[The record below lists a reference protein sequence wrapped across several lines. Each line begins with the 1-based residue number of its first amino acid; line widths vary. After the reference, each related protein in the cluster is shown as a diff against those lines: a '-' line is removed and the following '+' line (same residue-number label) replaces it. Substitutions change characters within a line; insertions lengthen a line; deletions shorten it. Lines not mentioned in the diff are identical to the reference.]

1 MLRFPGRALIPWPD
15 LLFLNYVC
23 RHVLC
28 GYSCLGFGAWA
39 WGEGHQPPQAGVT
52 GSCEQPR
59 VGVFC
64 HNSKLTAEPPLHF
77 QVELSSPLLQRKCFQ
92 VKNVLFTV
100 CPQVVAGSPHTVLWS
115 CQNFQVVALEMGMG
129 VLRPPDQRGM
139 HIPYVN
145 IYMRMSLRDIWSLNN
160 KRNGFQS
167 SSLCFLYFY
176 LVYRDTG
183 YSESW
188 TERIFYNCRHVNY
201 PKVSLFPPQ
210 RLTLLAIFIS
220 TFLFSLTWQFNQF
233 MMLLQALV
241 LFILD
246 SLDMLPA
253 MKVST
258 LPSSSS

>member
-39 WGEGHQPPQAGVT
+39 WGEGHRPPQAGVT

-77 QVELSSPLLQRKCFQ
+77 QVELSSPPLQRKCFQ

-188 TERIFYNCRHVNY
+188 TERFFLWLQTCKL
-201 PKVSLFPPQ
+201 PKGFSFPPTEADTSCHFHINFP
-210 RLTLLAIFIS
+210 L
-220 TFLFSLTWQFNQF
+220 
-233 MMLLQALV
+233 
-241 LFILD
+241 
-246 SLDMLPA
+246 
-253 MKVST
+253 
-258 LPSSSS
+258 